1 MMSGDAFSLPSS
13 IAGFAQ
19 DQNNGN
25 PNANPKTNPNQAAK
39 RKRNLP
45 GTPGK

>member
-1 MMSGDAFSLPSS
+1 MMSGDAFSLPSL

-19 DQNNGN
+19 DQNN
-25 PNANPKTNPNQAAK
+25 ANPKPNPNPVAK

>member
-19 DQNNGN
+19 DQNN
-25 PNANPKTNPNQAAK
+25 ANPKPNPNPVAK

>member
-1 MMSGDAFSLPSS
+1 VEMMSGDAFSLPSL

-19 DQNNGN
+19 DQNN
-25 PNANPKTNPNQAAK
+25 ANPKPNPNPVAK